1 MGFVRRSSSNRGAE
15 DARVKNDIRYSVT
28 MRSRLDWSGSVDGA
42 DFPSSVFKVVYRG
55 RTLVIDGPALEDEK
69 REFVTFEAIEQQ
81 A

>member
-1 MGFVRRSSSNRGAE
+1 
-15 DARVKNDIRYSVT
+15 